1 MLAALAVIAG
11 LATAA
16 PAAAGAPV
24 AVAAAAPLAAA
35 AIAQPADVEVTLGEN
50 QTSVGVGDRITIRA
64 RIVNRGTQPT
74 DPLVAHLNVATL
86 DSEVYVDL
94 EDWTAS
100 PTQEIAPLPPGGSAS
115 ADWEIQAVN
124 VGEFDVYVVVLP
136 NGTASAGRG
145 PLVASPPE
153 LVRVAGR
160 RTLSPAGALPLAIAE
175 PVLLGLIAM
184 GVWVRRR
191 R

>member
-1 MLAALAVIAG
+1 MTRLPMRAAALAALAVIAG

-16 PAAAGAPV
+16 PAAA
-24 AVAAAAPLAAA
+24 
-35 AIAQPADVEVTLGEN
+35 QPADVEVTLGDN

-64 RIVNRGTQPT
+64 QIVNRGAERT

-100 PTQEIAPLPPGGSAS
+100 PTQEIPPLPPGGSAS

-136 NGTASAGRG
+136 NGTASAGQG

-175 PVLLGLIAM
+175 PVLLGLLAM